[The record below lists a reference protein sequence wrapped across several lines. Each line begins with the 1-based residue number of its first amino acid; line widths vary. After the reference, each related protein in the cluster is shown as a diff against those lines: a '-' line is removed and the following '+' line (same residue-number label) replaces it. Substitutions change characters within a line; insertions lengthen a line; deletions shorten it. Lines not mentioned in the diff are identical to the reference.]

1 MKKISTISFSE
12 KYPTQICLCGE
23 CIIPAPRYRDP
34 RFDLGDRVGSFRAFI
49 WFSRHL
55 CGIWQALN
63 CSPLSYKEAFVRFQ
77 RDFAAFT
84 SFAPRMADC
93 FAHSLSWNVSQA
105 EKPFKYAGNAVGI

>member
-1 MKKISTISFSE
+1 MKKISTTSLP
-12 KYPTQICLCGE
+12 KNYPAQIHVCGE
-23 CIIPAPRYRDP
+23 CIIRAPRYRDP
-34 RFDLGDRVGSFRAFI
+34 RIDLGDRVGSFRAFI

-55 CGIWQALN
+55 CGFWQALN
-63 CSPLSYKEAFVRFQ
+63 YSPLLYKEDFVRFQ

-93 FAHSLSWNVSQA
+93 FAHSISWNVSHA